1 MRLTRRFIIQ
11 SLDKVNISS
20 PIRYERYYINDNLRI
35 QRKNNV
41 LEKEILDK
49 DNIVISK
56 TNISKEEF
64 NKLKK
69 EAYSKIIRDSYLYLD
84 DDRISIKKYLDKYD
98 GLIRVEVKFNSI
110 DEMNNYKIES
120 WMEAEIT
127 NSPLAFD
134 KYLSK
139 LSKQEFLFE
148 LNKYIRKWDKKI
160 KLFFPM

>member
-11 SLDKVNISS
+11 SLDNVNINS

-35 QRKNNV
+35 QSKNNM

-49 DNIVISK
+49 DNIIISK
-56 TNISKEEF
+56 INITEEEF

-69 EAYSKIIRDSYLYLD
+69 DAYSKIIRDGYLYLD
-84 DDRISIKKYLDKYD
+84 DDRVSIKKYLDKYE

-110 DEMNNYKIES
+110 DEMNSYKIES

-139 LSKQEFLFE
+139 LSEQEFLLE
-148 LNKYIRKWDKKI
+148 LNKYIRSDINEW
-160 KLFFPM
+160 

>member
-11 SLDKVNISS
+11 SLDNININS

-35 QRKNNV
+35 QSKNKM

-49 DNIVISK
+49 DNIIISK
-56 TNISKEEF
+56 INITEEEF

-84 DDRISIKKYLDKYD
+84 DDRISIKKYLDKYE
-98 GLIRVEVKFNSI
+98 GLIRVEVKFISI
-110 DEMNNYKIES
+110 DEMNNYEPEN

-127 NSPLAFD
+127 DSPLAFD

-139 LSKQEFLFE
+139 LSGQEFLVE
-148 LNKYIRKWDKKI
+148 LNKYIRK
-160 KLFFPM
+160 

>member
-11 SLDKVNISS
+11 SLDNVNINS

-35 QRKNNV
+35 QSKNNM
-41 LEKEILDK
+41 LEKEILEK
-49 DNIVISK
+49 DNIIIAK
-56 TNISKEEF
+56 TNISEEEF

-69 EAYSKIIRDSYLYLD
+69 EAYSIIIRDSYLYLD
-84 DDRISIKKYLDKYD
+84 DDRISIKKYLDKYE

-110 DEMNNYKIES
+110 DEMNSYKIES

-139 LSKQEFLFE
+139 LSEQEFLLE
-148 LNKYIRKWDKKI
+148 LNKYIRSDI
-160 KLFFPM
+160 NER

>member
-11 SLDKVNISS
+11 SLDKVSINS

-35 QRKNNV
+35 QNKNNV

-49 DNIVISK
+49 DNAIIVK
-56 TNISKEEF
+56 TNISEKEF

-69 EAYSKIIRDSYLYLD
+69 EAYSKIIRDSYLYLN
-84 DDRISIKKYLDKYD
+84 DDRISIKRYLDKYE

-110 DEMNNYKIES
+110 DEMNSYKIES

-139 LSKQEFLFE
+139 LSEQEFLLE
-148 LNKYIRKWDKKI
+148 LNKYIRKW
-160 KLFFPM
+160 

>member
-1 MRLTRRFIIQ
+1 MRLTRRFIIR
-11 SLDKVNISS
+11 SLDNVNINS

-35 QRKNNV
+35 QSKNNM

-49 DNIVISK
+49 DNIIISK
-56 TNISKEEF
+56 INITEEEF

-84 DDRISIKKYLDKYD
+84 DDRVSIKKYLDKYE

-110 DEMNNYKIES
+110 DEMNSYKIES

-127 NSPLAFD
+127 NSSLAFD
-134 KYLSK
+134 KHLSK
-139 LSKQEFLFE
+139 LSEQEFLLE
-148 LNKYIRKWDKKI
+148 LNKYIRSDKNGK
-160 KLFFPM
+160 

>member
-11 SLDKVNISS
+11 SLDNVNINS

-35 QRKNNV
+35 QSKNNM

-49 DNIVISK
+49 DNIIIAK
-56 TNISKEEF
+56 TNISEEEF

-84 DDRISIKKYLDKYD
+84 DDRISIKKYLDKYE

-110 DEMNNYKIES
+110 DEMNSYKIES

-139 LSKQEFLFE
+139 LSEQEFLLE
-148 LNKYIRKWDKKI
+148 LNKYIRSDI
-160 KLFFPM
+160 NER

>member
-1 MRLTRRFIIQ
+1 MRLTRRFVIQ
-11 SLDKVNISS
+11 SLDKVNINN

-35 QRKNNV
+35 QSKNNM

-49 DNIVISK
+49 DNIIIAK
-56 TNISKEEF
+56 TNISEEEF

-84 DDRISIKKYLDKYD
+84 DDRISIKKYLDKYE
-98 GLIRVEVKFNSI
+98 GLIRVEVNFNSV
-110 DEMNNYKIES
+110 DEMNGYKIES

-127 NSPLAFD
+127 KSPLAFD

-139 LSKQEFLFE
+139 LSEQEFLLE
-148 LNKYIRKWDKKI
+148 LNKYIKK
-160 KLFFPM
+160 

>member
-11 SLDKVNISS
+11 SLDKVNTNG

-35 QRKNNV
+35 QSKNNV

-49 DNIVISK
+49 DNVIIAK
-56 TNISKEEF
+56 TNISEEEF

-69 EAYSKIIRDSYLYLD
+69 EAYSKIIRNSYLYLD
-84 DDRISIKKYLDKYD
+84 DDRISIKKYLDKYE

-110 DEMNNYKIES
+110 HEMNSYKIES
-120 WMEAEIT
+120 WMESEIT

-134 KYLSK
+134 KHLSK
-139 LSKQEFLFE
+139 LSEQEFLLE
-148 LNKYIRKWDKKI
+148 LNKYIRK
-160 KLFFPM
+160 

>member
-11 SLDKVNISS
+11 SLDNVNINS

-35 QRKNNV
+35 QSKNNM

-49 DNIVISK
+49 DNIIITK
-56 TNISKEEF
+56 TNISEEEF

-69 EAYSKIIRDSYLYLD
+69 EAYSIIIRDSYLYLD
-84 DDRISIKKYLDKYD
+84 DDRISIKKYLDKYE

-110 DEMNNYKIES
+110 DEMNSYKIES

-139 LSKQEFLFE
+139 LSEQEFLLE
-148 LNKYIRKWDKKI
+148 LNKYIRSDI
-160 KLFFPM
+160 NERQ

>member
-11 SLDKVNISS
+11 SLEKVNVNN

-35 QRKNNV
+35 QSKNNV
-41 LEKEILDK
+41 VEKEILDQ
-49 DNIVISK
+49 NNVIIEK
-56 TNISKEEF
+56 INISEEEF
-64 NKLKK
+64 NKLKR

-84 DDRISIKKYLDKYD
+84 DDRVSIKKYLDRYK

-110 DEMNNYKIES
+110 DEMNNYEPEN

-134 KYLSK
+134 KYLSQ
-139 LSKQEFLFE
+139 LSGQEFLVE
-148 LNKYIRKWDKKI
+148 LNKYIRK
-160 KLFFPM
+160 